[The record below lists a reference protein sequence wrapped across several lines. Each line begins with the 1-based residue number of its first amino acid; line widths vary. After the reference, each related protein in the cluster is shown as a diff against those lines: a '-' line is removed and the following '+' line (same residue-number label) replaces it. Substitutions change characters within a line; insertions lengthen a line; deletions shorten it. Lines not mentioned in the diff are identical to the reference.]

1 MWEEAV
7 IVCRPAS
14 PDSGT
19 CETNPISGGA
29 EWGAARR
36 TGTVGCCTNEANL
49 GRAGWDGA
57 AGARDAGQMCETNPI
72 CGSRQRS
79 GLRRLCKTN
88 PIPGGAGR
96 DGAAGAWDAGQMCET
111 NPISR
116 LRIAD
121 WIQRDCRGADQP
133 SPGPVVQ
140 TNQIGRSELCET
152 NPNWRGV
159 GRGRPTYQEPIVQNK
174 AKLGQDGISGG
185 RRIREANCAKRT
197 QFPAGP
203 SGTGLGG
210 RGAIVRNEPNFG
222 ERTGRGARG
231 PNKPNLP
238 PAGYPTIPL
247 FHHSSIPIRCRLCK
261 RSQFAATP
269 RGTGPAG
276 QGAKVQNKPNFGE
289 SAGQWNTQHSTI
301 LSLHHSS
308 PTATMRNKAKLGQDG
323 TSGGRGAREG
333 PIVQNK
339 ANFPRS
345 SPGTDG
351 RGIPFALG
359 RPGHHNLIGP

>member
-174 AKLGQDGISGG
+174 AKLGQDGTSGG

-210 RGAIVRNEPNFG
+210 RLCETNPISESG
-222 ERTGRGARG
+222 
-231 PNKPNLP
+231 
-238 PAGYPTIPL
+238 PAGGPVVQTNPICRRPDTPP
-247 FHHSSIPIRCRLCK
+247 FRSSIIPVFQSDADYAK